1 MLYISKIIG
10 GSLAT
15 PATTTPTTTTNTDS
29 ENKENQVKP
38 QNGGTSPATSTAS
51 NDPSSEKLAKKEAP
65 NNLPQLQVTSPTP
78 KKIPSLNSPP
88 KSRLA
93 PVAKPMGIDPV
104 EILKE
109 REHR

>member
-1 MLYISKIIG
+1 MNYWCP
-10 GSLAT
+10 LAP
-15 PATTTPTTTTNTDS
+15 PATATPTTTTNTDS

-38 QNGGTSPATSTAS
+38 QNGITSPANSTAS
-51 NDPSSEKLAKKEAP
+51 NDPSSEKPAKKEAP

-93 PVAKPMGIDPV
+93 PLAKPMGIDPV